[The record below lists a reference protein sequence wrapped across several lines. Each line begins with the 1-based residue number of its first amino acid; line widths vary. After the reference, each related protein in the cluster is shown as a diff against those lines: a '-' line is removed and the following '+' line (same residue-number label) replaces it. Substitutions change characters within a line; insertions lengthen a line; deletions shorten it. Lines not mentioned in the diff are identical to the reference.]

1 MSEIIVVGCLSI
13 VFVLF
18 FGFLRNKK
26 PIVQVALILSL
37 VASSLTLSAPSTS
50 YAASYPKSTVAA
62 TIAKEVDGDSIYAM
76 LNHKSVE
83 IRMLLIDTPETHDP
97 RKPVEPFGPA
107 ASAYAKKMLPVGS
120 KVRLQKGVAGHRY
133 DKYHRL
139 LAFIYT
145 SKGSLYNYLVV
156 KRGLARVAYI
166 ERPNTQH
173 LASLES
179 AQSYAKSR
187 KLGIWSRKGYV
198 TASGYNYSTKN
209 TTSAPKSSVAAS
221 HGLSV
226 RRGQNASVT
235 VKTKRGAHGTIKV
248 SYKSGNSKA
257 KGLKPKTAGSIG
269 KITWTWRVGT
279 ATTPGIYKVMIQVGN
294 KTSTQYLHVSN

>member
-1 MSEIIVVGCLSI
+1 MSEMILIGCLSLI
-13 VFVLF
+13 SVLF
-18 FGFLRNKK
+18 LGYLQNKK
-26 PIVQVALILSL
+26 PILQVVLIISL
-37 VASSLTLSAPSTS
+37 VASSLTLSAPIVSH
-50 YAASYPKSTVAA
+50 AAFYPKGTVAA
-62 TIAKEVDGDSIYAM
+62 TIAKEVDGDSIYVT
-76 LNHKSVE
+76 LNHKTVE

-120 KVRLQKGVAGHRY
+120 KVRLQEGLAGHRY

-156 KRGLARVAYI
+156 KQGLARVAYI
-166 ERPNTQH
+166 EPPNTQH

-198 TASGYNYSTKN
+198 TASGYNYSTKK
-209 TTSAPKSSVAAS
+209 TAAAPKSSSSTA

-226 RRGQNASVT
+226 KRGQNASVSVT
-235 VKTKRGAHGTIKV
+235 AKRGARGTIKV
-248 SYKSGNSKA
+248 YYKSGISKA
-257 KGLKPKTAGSIG
+257 KGLEPKIAGSSG
-269 KITWTWRVGT
+269 KITWTWLVGT
-279 ATTPGIYKVMIQVGN
+279 ATTPGTYRVVIQVGN
-294 KTSTQYLHVSN
+294 KTSTQYLRVSK